1 MSLKN
6 PPMKSLPKMRLMML
20 LQMML
25 LKKQMSLKTLRM
37 KPLMT
42 QKKSLPT
49 KFQPC
54 LWTSVKQA
62 LKSLMHLT
70 PISRRSLSSR
80 E

>member
-1 MSLKN
+1 MQMSLKN

-20 LQMML
+20 LQMMP

-49 KFQPC
+49 KLPPC
-54 LWTSVKQA
+54 
-62 LKSLMHLT
+62 
-70 PISRRSLSSR
+70 
-80 E
+80 